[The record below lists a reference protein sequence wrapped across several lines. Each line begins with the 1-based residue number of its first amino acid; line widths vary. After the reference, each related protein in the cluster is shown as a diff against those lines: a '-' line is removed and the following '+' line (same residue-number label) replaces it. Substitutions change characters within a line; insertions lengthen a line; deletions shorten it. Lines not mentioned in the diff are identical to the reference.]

1 MTNRTNDP
9 FYTSNS
15 WIDQFSS
22 VWNRSI
28 SLKYLDKPK
37 TKGGL
42 YEDSI
47 WKTGE
52 RYEILKSTLVNE
64 LLDQVI
70 IKYHQKKQD
79 ITMKRI

>member
-1 MTNRTNDP
+1 MIMVNIVDATVTKEIEPNAR
-9 FYTSNS
+9 F
-15 WIDQFSS
+15 
-22 VWNRSI
+22 I
-28 SLKYLDKPK
+28 SLKYLDKPE

-64 LLDQVI
+64 LLVQVI
-70 IKYHQKKQD
+70 IKYHLKKQD
-79 ITMKRI
+79 IMMKRIYQG